1 MQIKQNIISGILVS
15 FIALPLCIA
24 IASASQF
31 PIASGIFTAIIGG
44 ILVSQIN
51 GSHVTINGPAAGM
64 IAVII
69 DSVEKL
75 GNGDLV
81 QGYKYTIGAIL
92 IAGVLQIIL
101 SFFKIIEKM
110 RKFPE
115 IIIRGMMMAIGLI
128 VMVKQIFVLNGYKP
142 ASVNIIGLFEYLPQS
157 FLGMEIENFAI
168 GFFSIMIILL
178 WSKYLENKK
187 FFKFIPVYLVVIIFG
202 SLIASFLNIKEN
214 QHFFNQNYASPI
226 TSNFVSV
233 PQNIISAIN
242 FPDFHLINSLE
253 FWLATLT
260 IFAVGTLETV
270 LSTLAVD
277 KIDPLKRTTNLK
289 KELRA
294 IGLGNTICGAIGAL
308 PMIAEIVRSTANVKY
323 GATQKTSN
331 LFHGIALLLMI
342 TIFSFILKYIPLAIL
357 AGMLIII
364 GYNMFNPRL
373 FYQIIKT
380 SKTDTITI
388 ILVIFF
394 TLKVDLLVGIIAGL
408 LFWLGDHKF
417 KKNVNEKKIG

>member
-1 MQIKQNIISGILVS
+1 MQIKQNIVSGILVS

-31 PIASGIFTAIIGG
+31 PVMSGIFTAIIGG

-101 SFFKIIEKM
+101 SFFKIIEMM

-115 IIIRGMMMAIGLI
+115 IIIRGMMMAIGII
-128 VMVKQIFVLNGYKP
+128 VVVKQTFVINGFKP
-142 ASVNIIGLFEYLPQS
+142 ANVDVIGLFEYLPKS

-168 GFFSIMIILL
+168 GVFAIISILI
-178 WSKYLENKK
+178 WNKYLENKK
-187 FFKFIPVYLVVIIFG
+187 YFNFVPVYLVVIVIG
-202 SLIASFLNIKEN
+202 SLLANFIDIASTQHFLNP
-214 QHFFNQNYASPI
+214 NYASPI
-226 TSNFVSV
+226 TSNFVVV
-233 PQNIISAIN
+233 PSNIISAIN
-242 FPDFHLINSLE
+242 FPDFTKINSSQ
-253 FWLATLT
+253 FWLSTLT
-260 IFAVGTLETV
+260 IFAVGTLETL

-277 KIDPLKRTTNLK
+277 KIDPLKRTSNLK

-294 IGLGNTICGAIGAL
+294 IGIGNTICGAIGAL
-308 PMIAEIVRSTANVKY
+308 PMIAEIVRSTANVRYKATNKY
-323 GATQKTSN
+323 SN
-331 LFHGIALLLMI
+331 FIHGISLLLMI
-342 TIFSFILKYIPLAIL
+342 TIFSFILKFIPLALL

-364 GYNMFNPRL
+364 GINMINLKL
-373 FYQIIKT
+373 FYQIFKHN
-380 SKTDTITI
+380 KCDVLVI

-394 TLKVDLLVGIIAGL
+394 TLKIDLLVGIIAGL
-408 LFWLGDHKF
+408 VFWIINQKLLRYVYDKHQ
-417 KKNVNEKKIG
+417 